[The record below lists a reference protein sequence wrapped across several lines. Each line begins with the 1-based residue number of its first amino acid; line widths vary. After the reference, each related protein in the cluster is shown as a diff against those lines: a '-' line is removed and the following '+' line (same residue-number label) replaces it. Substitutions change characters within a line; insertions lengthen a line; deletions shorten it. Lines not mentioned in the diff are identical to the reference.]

1 MNCADIKQKLQPFLD
16 DLLAEDEFKAFC
28 DHINVCGKCGK
39 YVHSIGSLSNQL
51 WKLGKVR
58 VPEDLS
64 STIMYKFDHHGQ
76 KARSSKYILLKKRII
91 AGFILA
97 SLIIALFVGINYLR
111 TRQQSRRDDTSIVSI
126 VRTEVIHKIESPTE
140 SETRSFIKQLE
151 TIMENKLGIA
161 VKDATT
167 NVEPEKGNI
176 VDEEE
181 RGRD

>member
-1 MNCADIKQKLQPFLD
+1 MNCADIKKKLQPFLD
-16 DLLAEDEFKAFC
+16 DLLAEDEFKAFR

-39 YVHSIGSLSNQL
+39 YVRSIGSLSNQL
-51 WKLGKVR
+51 WKLGKAR

-64 STIMYKFDHHGQ
+64 STIMYKLDHHGQ
-76 KARSSKYILLKKRII
+76 KAHLFKYILSKKRII

-111 TRQQSRRDDTSIVSI
+111 ARQWPRRDDTSIVSI

-151 TIMENKLGIA
+151 TIVANKLGIA
-161 VKDATT
+161 VNGITT
-167 NVEPEKGNI
+167 NVESEKENI

-181 RGRD
+181 RDRD